1 MLRFDKVEP
10 VGIHPICLGMYH
22 HFEILLKRL
31 TDCSNQQSFKY
42 NHALIATH
50 TGFAF
55 SRKFPPPR
63 TSHFNILQINIHW
76 SEYKKANKE

>member
-31 TDCSNQQSFKY
+31 TSTPIVVISKVLNTIM
-42 NHALIATH
+42 H
-50 TGFAF
+50 
-55 SRKFPPPR
+55 
-63 TSHFNILQINIHW
+63 
-76 SEYKKANKE
+76 